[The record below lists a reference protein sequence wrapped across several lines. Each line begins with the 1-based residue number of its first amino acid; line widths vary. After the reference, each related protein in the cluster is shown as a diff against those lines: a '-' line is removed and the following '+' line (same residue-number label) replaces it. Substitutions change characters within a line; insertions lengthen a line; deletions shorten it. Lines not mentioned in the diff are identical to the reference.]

1 MKIFQPMHQSSGP
14 QIVLTLDQNY
24 GAFTR
29 IQERVMMA
37 CFKHTIFQIPTLEV
51 SITRH
56 F

>member
-14 QIVLTLDQNY
+14 QMVLTVDQNY

-29 IQERVMMA
+29 IQKRVMMA
-37 CFKHTIFQIPTLEV
+37 CIRYFKFQIPTLEV

>member
-1 MKIFQPMHQSSGP
+1 MKIFQPKHQSSGP

-29 IQERVMMA
+29 IQERVKMA
-37 CFKHTIFQIPTLEV
+37 CLRCFKLQIPTLEV